1 MSESNRMDHR
11 LLRALVAFGLA
22 AFALGCSVDEV
33 TSPVPRP
40 PGPLTAGTISSS
52 IALTSDDLGLWVVN
66 PDADSVS
73 LVDTTTRSLL
83 SEIPLA
89 PAPPRVDPVT
99 GRFEPSVSP
108 RALAIVG
115 DRKVY
120 VAGQAAS
127 RVFVIDAVSRQVII
141 SIPVPAAPTSVVAS
155 PSGDAVYVV
164 SHEAAR
170 VTRIDPATDTVV
182 SEVPVTEHPWGA
194 AVSQDGRWLYVTH
207 LLLGPGVTVID
218 AQTLSV
224 RNKVSLEEE
233 PRSDPF
239 DKRIPNGEP
248 RGAYA
253 VVPRPGSGELWV
265 PHILLGVKTPQPDL
279 DFESTVFP
287 TFSTI
292 AEDGATAARR
302 LLFQPL
308 LGGAQGSFS
317 DTVSGPHAVAF
328 TPDGK
333 LALAALAQSE
343 DVMVFDAETGN
354 EIGLVRPLPSA
365 LLSGITVDHTGRR
378 AYVDGRNTHNV
389 TVLAI
394 DPGDTLAPASVEGAP
409 IERLKSDPMPPELRR
424 GQRLFYS
431 ANSAAFPITKN
442 FWVACASCHIE
453 GGSDAVTWLFEAGP
467 RDTPSN
473 AGGPVNSGFLMRQA
487 QRTGV
492 QQYDETINVE
502 QGGAYSRERPSQR
515 ADLDALAAFVNLAI
529 PLPPNPHRAAD
540 GSLSEPQQRG
550 KATFAER
557 CQSCHDGPFFT
568 DSGSGNP
575 ELDLSKPILLHDVG
589 TCVTT
594 GLYPDRE
601 GKDVAENA
609 RGACEFDTP
618 GLRGI
623 FATAPYFHDG
633 SARTL
638 SDVVR
643 RLAFSAELSGS
654 EQADLVAYLETL

>member
-1 MSESNRMDHR
+1 MDR
-11 LLRALVAFGLA
+11 KLFCTLVAA
-22 AFALGCSVDEV
+22 ALGPLALGCAVDEV
-33 TSPVPRP
+33 TSPLPMP
-40 PGPLTAGTISSS
+40 PGALKVGTISST
-52 IALTSDDLGLWVVN
+52 IALTSDDRGLWVVN
-66 PDADSVS
+66 QDADSVS
-73 LVDTTTRSLL
+73 LVDTLTRSLL
-83 SEIPLA
+83 EEIPLT
-89 PAPPRVDPVT
+89 PAPPRADPGT
-99 GRFEPSVSP
+99 RRFEPAVSP
-108 RALAIVG
+108 RGLAIVA

-127 RVFVIDAVSRQVII
+127 RVFVIDAVSRQVVT

-182 SEVPVTEHPWGA
+182 ADVEVTEHPWGA

-218 AQTLSV
+218 TQTLSV
-224 RNKVSLEEE
+224 RNKVPLAEE

-292 AEDGATAARR
+292 AEDGATAGRR
-302 LLFQPL
+302 LLFRPL
-308 LGGAQGSFS
+308 LGGAQGSFT

-354 EIGLVRPLPSA
+354 EISLVRPLPSA
-365 LLSGITVDHTGRR
+365 LLEGIAVDHEGRR

-394 DPGDTLAPASVEGAP
+394 DPAEPLAPVSVEGAP

-431 ANSAAFPITKN
+431 ANSAAFPISRN

-492 QQYDETINVE
+492 EQYDETINVE
-502 QGGAYSRERPSQR
+502 QGGAYSRDQPSQR
-515 ADLDALAAFVNLAI
+515 ADLDALAAFVNYAI
-529 PLPPNPHRAAD
+529 PFPPNPHRAAD
-540 GSLSEPQQRG
+540 GSLSAEQQRG
-550 KATFAER
+550 QATFAER

-568 DSGSGNP
+568 DSGGGNP
-575 ELDLSKPILLHDVG
+575 DLDLSKPVILHDVG

-609 RGACEFDTP
+609 RGACAFDTP

-638 SDVVR
+638 LDVVK
-643 RLAFSAELSGS
+643 RLAFSAELSES
-654 EQADLVAYLETL
+654 EKADLVAYLETL